1 MIKKI
6 YKQPSLKVIELDG
19 NAILAGSNEP
29 SALNI
34 NEDVGEYGEDERPGV
49 SRDIWGTQW

>member
-1 MIKKI
+1 MNKKI

-29 SALNI
+29 SAI
-34 NEDVGEYGEDERPGV
+34 SITDDYVDEEPQGGV
-49 SRDIWGTQW
+49 PSDIWGKQW

>member
-29 SALNI
+29 QTLSI
-34 NEDVGEYGEDERPGV
+34 TDDYVDEEPQGGV
-49 SRDIWGTQW
+49 PSDIWGKQW